1 MALPGVKTIVKDRFY
16 SISRQD
22 TPVGPRI
29 CVIGTRDTADGTG
42 NVADLD
48 VVQVTKE
55 SDVITAF
62 GEGSQL
68 HKAYKELVA
77 AGADRIFMVPLPSDS
92 VFNHTNGTLTSVS
105 AGGDIFETAFAA
117 AEVSMPDIVVPW
129 GRGGVTS
136 DWQDPATPSD
146 DVEYGFH
153 ADNTA
158 TVANNWAYKVA
169 TKVKT
174 ISENTNPCIAV
185 MGVRPWIGAGA
196 TPATSEVMTPGNV
209 SSHLNLTR
217 LPNKDAVSGSEFIWG
232 EVGRY
237 VIVIAAEVKP
247 VNYSSQNA
255 GDFGY
260 ANGATT
266 LAAGLS
272 RMASYISPVNKTVFN
287 ITRLRYN
294 PTRTQLSNESG
305 TGITDKGVNAIVL
318 NFNKVPVYAEGMTFA
333 PGISDYTRISTSR
346 IVNEASLVV
355 RQVCQKFIGEPSTMQ
370 VRNSMETAI
379 TSGLR
384 GMQQLGAL
392 LDSDFTVSYIPS
404 ENKAVID
411 LVLTPAFELKTIEV
425 QIAVNL

>member
-16 SISRQD
+16 SVSRQD

-29 CVIGTRDTADGTG
+29 CVIGMRSTADGTG

-48 VVQVTKE
+48 VVQVTNE
-55 SDVITAF
+55 SSVITAF

-68 HKAYKELVA
+68 HKAYKELIA
-77 AGADRIFMVPLPSDS
+77 AGGDRIFMVPLPSNTE
-92 VFNHTNGTLTSVS
+92 FNHTLGTVKSSNVDVFD
-105 AGGDIFETAFAA
+105 AAFAA

-129 GRGGVTS
+129 GRGGNST
-136 DWQDPATPSD
+136 DWESPATPLD
-146 DVEYGFH
+146 NNEYGFH

-158 TVANNWAYKVA
+158 TYTNNWAYKVA
-169 TKVKT
+169 AKVKE
-174 ISENTNPCIAV
+174 ISENTNPCLAV
-185 MGVRPWIGAGA
+185 MGIKPWIGTDA
-196 TPATSEVMTPGNV
+196 TPSTSEVMTPGHV
-209 SSHLNLTR
+209 STHLAVAN
-217 LPNKDAVSGSEFIWG
+217 LPNKDQQSGSSYVWG

-237 VIVIAAEVKP
+237 VVIIAAEVKP
-247 VNYSSQNA
+247 VAYSSENYS
-255 GDFGY
+255 DFGY

-266 LAAGLS
+266 LAASLS
-272 RMASYISPVNKTVFN
+272 RMASYTSPVNKTVFN

-294 PTRTQLSNESG
+294 PTRTQLSNNTN
-305 TGITDKGVNAIVL
+305 TGAVDKGVNAIVL
-318 NFNKVPVYAEGMTFA
+318 NFNKVPIYAEGVTFA
-333 PGISDYTRISTSR
+333 PAVSDYSRISTSR

-355 RQVCQKFIGEPSTMQ
+355 RQVCQKFIGEASTMQ

-404 ENKAVID
+404 ENKALID
-411 LVLTPAFELKTIEV
+411 LVLTPAFELKSIEV
-425 QIAVNL
+425 TIAVNL